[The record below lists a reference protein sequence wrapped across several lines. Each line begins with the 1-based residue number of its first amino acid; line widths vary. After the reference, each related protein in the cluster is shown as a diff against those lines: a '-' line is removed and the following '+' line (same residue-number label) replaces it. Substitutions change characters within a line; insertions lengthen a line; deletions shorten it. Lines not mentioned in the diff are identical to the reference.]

1 LAYCAPF
8 STNLECWRTV

>member
-1 LAYCAPF
+1 LAFCAPF